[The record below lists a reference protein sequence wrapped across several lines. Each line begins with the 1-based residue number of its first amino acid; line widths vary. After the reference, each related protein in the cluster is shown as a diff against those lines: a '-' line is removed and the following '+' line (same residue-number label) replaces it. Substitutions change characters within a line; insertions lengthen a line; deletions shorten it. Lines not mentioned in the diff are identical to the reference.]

1 MTRTTHALPLY
12 LTEADVARE
21 VLGAN
26 RDAEW
31 KGIAPILERDGFPK
45 VDPLFGG
52 RYWAA
57 CRAWLD
63 AYNRVANIT
72 PPRRGRE
79 KWPEPTPPACSGA
92 RAKPG
97 NVLPIGTRDQT

>member
-1 MTRTTHALPLY
+1 MTRTAQHLPLY
-12 LTEADVARE
+12 LTEAVVARQ
-21 VLGAN
+21 VLGTT

-31 KGIAPILERDGFPK
+31 QGIAHILERDGFPK

-52 RYWAA
+52 RYWPA

-79 KWPEPTPPACSGA
+79 KWPEPTPPGSSGA
-92 RAKPG
+92 SAKAG
-97 NVLPIGTRDQT
+97 NVLPIGTRDRT